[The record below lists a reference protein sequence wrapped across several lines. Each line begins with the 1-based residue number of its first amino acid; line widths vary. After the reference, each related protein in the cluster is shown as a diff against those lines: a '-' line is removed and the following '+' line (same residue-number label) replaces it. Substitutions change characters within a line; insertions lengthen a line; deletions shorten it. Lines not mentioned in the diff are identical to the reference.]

1 MTQPGGPLS
10 DVPGDS
16 IFETQLRGYNRGQVD
31 EYVARSSR
39 QTRILEEQLTRLA
52 EENEQLH
59 QQLAAA
65 GPSGTTPEPTKPGTT
80 APAG

>member
-1 MTQPGGPLS
+1 MTQPSGPRP

-16 IFETQLRGYNRGQVD
+16 IFETQLRGYNRRQVD

-65 GPSGTTPEPTKPGTT
+65 GPSGTTQ
-80 APAG
+80 APPRHG